1 MNERPLKIAAFGLT
15 EEIHTLLECAFAMKE
30 DFAVA
35 GVADAEPERAPAAAR
50 RFECTAYDDV
60 RQMLVQTSPK
70 IFLAGG
76 PTYQCAEWISL
87 ALEKQCTILKTAPA
101 ALTFEQASEWIRTAH
116 RQGGHFLLVQPQRF
130 HPLLNGFRDLVDQE
144 KVNNWHLISLVCRLP
159 QSLSETQERWR
170 FDPSLAGGGV
180 LIQQGYWLLDCLLLC
195 FGLPQ
200 QIYMQRCSQAPDRQQ
215 RLSTTEDTAAAVMRF
230 SDSLIAE
237 ISASRTLGPPAEF
250 LRVCGK
256 ERVLTL
262 ERQQLTICGHDGRLL
277 ERRRIC
283 TEPNAWAQELLAMYI
298 RNMDNPQQH
307 PLFPPPE
314 ADLRTMA
321 VLEAAYL
328 SSKTGMPESPSR
340 ILEVGGFKADG
351 LW

>member
-1 MNERPLKIAAFGLT
+1 
-15 EEIHTLLECAFAMKE
+15 
-30 DFAVA
+30 
-35 GVADAEPERAPAAAR
+35 
-50 RFECTAYDDV
+50 
-60 RQMLVQTSPK
+60 MLVQTAPK

-87 ALEKQCTILKTAPA
+87 ALDKQCSVFKTAPA
-101 ALTFEQASEWIRTAH
+101 GLTFEQASGWIRTAY
-116 RQGGHFLLVQPQRF
+116 RQGRQFLVVEPRRF
-130 HPLLNGFRDLVDQE
+130 HPLVQVFGELIDREEVSS
-144 KVNNWHLISLVCRLP
+144 WHLISVVCRLP
-159 QSLSETQERWR
+159 QSLSEPQERWR

-180 LIQQGYWLLDCLLLC
+180 LLQQGYWLVDCLLLF

-230 SDSLIAE
+230 SDALIAE

-250 LRVCGK
+250 LRLCGK
-256 ERVLTL
+256 ERVFTL
-262 ERQQLTICGHDGRLL
+262 EREQLTICGHDGRLL

-283 TEPNAWAQELLAMYI
+283 TEPNSWAQELLAMYI
-298 RNMDNPQQH
+298 RHLDNPQQY

-321 VLEAAYL
+321 VFEAAYL
-328 SSKTGMPESPSR
+328 SSRTGMPESPSR
-340 ILEVGGFKADG
+340 ILEVGGFKPEG

>member
-15 EEIHTLLECAFAMKE
+15 KEIETLLDCAFAMKE
-30 DFAVA
+30 VFAVA
-35 GVADAEPERAPAAAR
+35 GVADLDPERAGAAAR

-60 RQMLVQTSPK
+60 RRMLVQTGPK

-87 ALEKQCTILKTAPA
+87 ALEKQCTVFKTAPA
-101 ALTFEQASEWIRTAH
+101 GLTFEQASEWIRTAH
-116 RQGGHFLLVQPQRF
+116 RQGRYFLVLEPQRF
-130 HPLLNGFRDLVDQE
+130 HPLLQLFGEIADRED
-144 KVNNWHLISLVCRLP
+144 VNYWHLISLVCRVP
-159 QSLSETQERWR
+159 QPLSEPQDRWR

-180 LIQQGYWLLDCLLLC
+180 LIQNTYWLMDCLLLH

-200 QIYMQRCSQAPDRQQ
+200 QVYMQRCSQAPDRQQ
-215 RLSTTEDTAAAVMRF
+215 RMSTTEDTAAAVMRF

-237 ISASRTLGPPAEF
+237 ISASRTLGPPGEY

-256 ERVLTL
+256 ERFVTL
-262 ERQQLTICGHDGRLL
+262 EREQLTICGYDGRVL
-277 ERRRIC
+277 ERRQIC
-283 TEPNAWAQELLAMYI
+283 AEPSAWAQRFLEMYL
-298 RNMDNPQQH
+298 RHLENPQQ

-314 ADLRTMA
+314 ADVRTMA

-340 ILEVGGFKADG
+340 ILEVGGFKPDG